1 MQVLDI
7 INKYSKLF
15 LYSKNA
21 ASGSKN
27 SIRAYTLILERFY
40 DFVADEQD
48 KHENLAITDINQ
60 YFLNNYIIWLSERK
74 LKRSSQHLNINIVKQ
89 FLTFIAD
96 SDLKKYGMLK
106 LNITGVK
113 VKLEQKEA
121 ESFNQDEQNRIIDYI
136 KKLDK
141 AKNFTSNRNALIL
154 KMLLFHGIRI
164 DELINLHWDKVQ
176 EEYDEAD
183 GYVYRFTYTGKGAKE
198 RSLDFPV
205 TFISN
210 NLEIIKQHINSDYV
224 VPSSTGGK
232 MSQGNIF
239 KSVKNILTK
248 LGISK
253 FGLHIFRHTFGDNNA
268 AMNINLAVMSKLMG
282 HSNTSITS
290 KYYVRVTN
298 KTKREAVF
306 KGINQFTKSK

>member
-1 MQVLDI
+1 MQILDI
-7 INKYSKLF
+7 LTKYSKLF
-15 LYSKNA
+15 LNSKKATSN
-21 ASGSKN
+21 SKN
-27 SIRAYTLILERFY
+27 SVRTYNLILERFY
-40 DFVADEQD
+40 DFIAEQSE
-48 KHENLAITDINQ
+48 KHQKLTINDINR
-60 YFLNNYIIWLSERK
+60 YFLNNYIMWLSEQG
-74 LKRSSQHLNINIVKQ
+74 LKPSSQHLHINLIKQ
-89 FLTFIAD
+89 FLTFISD
-96 SDLKKYGMLK
+96 SDIEQYGALK

-113 VKLEQKEA
+113 VKLEQKESQ
-121 ESFNQDEQNRIIDYI
+121 SFNQDEQNRIISYI
-136 KKLDK
+136 KKLDH
-141 AKNFTSNRNALIL
+141 AKNFLSNRSALIL

-164 DELINLHWDKVQ
+164 DELINLQWTRVE
-176 EEYDEAD
+176 EEYDKDD
-183 GYVYRFTYTGKGAKE
+183 GYVYRFTYIGKGAKE

-210 NLEIIKQHINSDYV
+210 NLEIIKQHIRSDYV
-224 VPSSTGGK
+224 VPSSSGGK

-239 KSVKNILTK
+239 KSVKQILAK

-253 FGLHIFRHTFGDNNA
+253 YGLHIFRHTFGDNNA

-306 KGINQFTKSK
+306 KGINQFNKK

>member
-1 MQVLDI
+1 MQILDI
-7 INKYSKLF
+7 INKYNKLF
-15 LYSKNA
+15 IDSKIA
-21 ASGSKN
+21 SSGSNN
-27 SIRAYTLILERFY
+27 SIRAYISILERFY
-40 DFVADEQD
+40 DYMANECSM
-48 KHENLAITDINQ
+48 HNLSIFDINR
-60 YFLNNYIIWLSERK
+60 YFLNNYLIWLKSQK
-74 LKRSSQHLNINIVKQ
+74 LGRNSQYLHINIIKQ
-89 FLTFIAD
+89 FLSFIAD
-96 SDLKKYGMLK
+96 SDIELYGKIK

-121 ESFNQDEQNRIIDYI
+121 ESFNKDEQNRIINYI
-136 KKLDK
+136 KKMDIS
-141 AKNFTSNRNALIL
+141 KNFIANRSSLIL

-164 DELINLHWDKVQ
+164 SELINLSWDNLV

-183 GYVYRFTYTGKGAKE
+183 GYIYRFTYTGKGSKE

-205 TFISN
+205 TFVAN
-210 NLEIIKQHINSDYV
+210 NLAIIKQHISSNYV
-224 VPSSTGGK
+224 VPSSTGGR

-239 KSVKNILTK
+239 KSIKNILTN
-248 LGISK
+248 LGIKK

-306 KGINQFTKSK
+306 KSISKCK